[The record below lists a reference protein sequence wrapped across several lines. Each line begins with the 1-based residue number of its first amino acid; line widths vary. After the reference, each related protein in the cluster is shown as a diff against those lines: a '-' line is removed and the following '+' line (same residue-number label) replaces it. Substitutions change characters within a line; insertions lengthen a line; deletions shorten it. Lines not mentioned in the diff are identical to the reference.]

1 MSAPRRRPRHP
12 ASHWQSLID
21 RFATSDLSVADFCQQ
36 HKLARA
42 SFLRWR
48 TRLAKPVQTL
58 HSAPLFVEL
67 PHAPVVAAPCW
78 RIELD
83 LGDGL
88 ILRIAR

>member
-1 MSAPRRRPRHP
+1 MSAPRRPRHP
-12 ASHWQSLID
+12 AAHWQSLID
-21 RFATSDLSVADFCQQ
+21 RFAASDLSVANFCQQ
-36 HKLARA
+36 HKLSKA

-48 TRLAKPVQTL
+48 TRLAKSVTPVHPT
-58 HSAPLFVEL
+58 PLFVEL
-67 PHAPVVAAPCW
+67 PHAPEVATPRW